1 MDPTLLAEATSPA
14 DVPGVRLLGVV
25 VGGLLLLAA
34 IRAMFRRR

>member
-1 MDPTLLAEATSPA
+1 MDPVLLTDATSPA

-34 IRAMFRRR
+34 IRAVFRR